1 MDYYCFYD
9 YVIMPEK
16 IIGKGQFGIVVECY
30 HKFKYKDI
38 QLCAKIVPNNTN
50 IDESMMK
57 EIQILK
63 KIKQIK
69 NPHLIIVYDIFEAQN
84 KFFIIMERCQGGEL
98 KNIIEEKKKMNQK
111 LKAIQI
117 LDFVYQFIDGYQIL
131 YDNKIMHRDIKPQ
144 NIFVDQN
151 LQYKIGDL
159 GAGRILEDVKAKGDY
174 TKIGSPIYSS
184 PQILSLQPFS
194 SQTDIYSFGM
204 VIYHL
209 TYLEF
214 PFRPVMQE
222 LQRFILGLQKQRY
235 TLNNLPIPCEGTQRE
250 KDEIQLLIENMLV
263 HDENQRISWE
273 QLFERIRK
281 EVVYEQFRSKYVDEQ
296 MTNTRIDLEKK
307 YQNKLIKE
315 AKQRE
320 EATKLYQHQAN
331 SSIKLNSLIP
341 QSNQERKRSPLSQF
355 LRLQYC
361 KAIIIDNAL
370 VTFQGL
376 ILKAQFQIPIL
387 EYFLLL
393 SSIQGYYCNLL
404 KNIDAIHQGDYNKI
418 SEHIKEQKDIEH
430 QNLQALREFQQFKT
444 EDDVRIAEYC
454 QQLYAQLSDGWTKVA
469 SQTISKINEQKIR
482 FQTLCEMRDLLL
494 NQQNFVNYYKY
505 WEFIRKFYNSYLQKR
520 ILELMFQELSLM
532 EDQLLLFLVYMQEL
546 YLMEEKYKQL
556 EFFKENKIMIIPK
569 QTYTRDEAI
578 KYLEGKRNEFLQ
590 QQQQQFNQNSYY

>member
-1 MDYYCFYD
+1 MNQYCFYD

-16 IIGKGQFGIVVECY
+16 MIGKGQFGIVVECY

-38 QLCAKIVPNNTN
+38 QLCAKIVQNTTN

-69 NPHLIIVYDIFEAQN
+69 NSHLIIVYDIFEAEN

-111 LKAIQI
+111 LKATQI

-151 LQYKIGDL
+151 FQYKIGDL
-159 GAGRILEDVKAKGDY
+159 GAGRILEDVKIKGDY

-214 PFRPVMQE
+214 PFRPVMPE
-222 LQRFILGLQKQRY
+222 LQKFIIGLQKQRY
-235 TLNNLPIPCEGTQRE
+235 TLSPLPIPCEGTERE
-250 KDEIQLLIENMLV
+250 KDEIQLLIESMLV
-263 HDENQRISWE
+263 HDENQRITWE

-281 EVVYEQFRSKYVDEQ
+281 EVVYEQFRSKYFDEQ
-296 MTNTRIDLEKK
+296 MTNTIIDLEKK
-307 YQNKLIKE
+307 NQKKLEKE
-315 AKQRE
+315 AKQRL
-320 EATKLYQHQAN
+320 EATKIYQHQAN

-361 KAIIIDNAL
+361 KVSIIHL
-370 VTFQGL
+370 TLGTFQEVFYSNQFPIAL
-376 ILKAQFQIPIL
+376 I
-387 EYFLLL
+387 EYYLLL
-393 SSIQGYYCNLL
+393 SSIQGYFCNLL
-404 KNIDAIHQGDYNKI
+404 KNIDAIHKGDYNKI
-418 SEHIKEQKDIEH
+418 SEHIREQKEIEN
-430 QNLQALREFQQFKT
+430 QNLQAIREFQQFQT

-454 QQLYAQLSDGWTKVA
+454 QQMHAQMTDAWTKVA
-469 SQTISKINEQKIR
+469 QQTISKINEQKIR
-482 FQTLCEMRDLLL
+482 FQTLCDLRDVLFKF
-494 NQQNFVNYYKY
+494 QDYVNYYKY
-505 WEFIRKFYNSYLQKR
+505 WDFFRKFYNSYLSRK
-520 ILELMFQELSLM
+520 IQELILFDLSRFG
-532 EDQLLLFLVYMQEL
+532 DNLLFFMVYMQEI
-546 YLMEEKYKQL
+546 YNMEEKYKQL

-569 QTYTRDEAI
+569 QSYTRDEAI
-578 KYLEGKRNEFLQ
+578 KYLEGKRNE
-590 QQQQQFNQNSYY
+590 QQQQQFNQNQYN